1 MDFFTVPT
9 GMLRVLYGFF
19 VIEHCSR
26 QILHF
31 NATFNPTAAWVT
43 QQIREAFSFDTSPK
57 YLIFDR
63 DLIFSVDV
71 VRFVK
76 AIGTKPRPSL
86 TVVPGRTLWRSD
98 GSGAVVASRS
108 NTLSSSRND
117 ISFDSCVCTSATM
130 RKIAVT

>member
-9 GMLRVLYGFF
+9 SMLRVLYGFF
-19 VIEHCSR
+19 VIEHGRR

-76 AIGTKPRPSL
+76 AIGTKPSFFILALNHLPLVTRPLSL
-86 TVVPGRTLWRSD
+86 AHNHTYLLEVLPKRMM
-98 GSGAVVASRS
+98 GSEHKFS
-108 NTLSSSRND
+108 
-117 ISFDSCVCTSATM
+117 
-130 RKIAVT
+130 